1 MFISLFLSFL
11 SLTHTHTHTHI
22 QTDSNSCYID
32 DWGVITL
39 IQGVCFKGL
48 ERYDEALQCFQAV
61 IDR

>member
-11 SLTHTHTHTHI
+11 SLTHTHI

-32 DWGVITL
+32 DWAVVTL